1 MRINSFEPINRRERR
16 KVIALT
22 GASGYIG
29 SHLLKRL
36 EEDADIIA
44 ISRNTDASKNCS
56 QVEWRSCDFF
66 SQEQALEALRGADIA
81 FYLIHSMLPSAK
93 LTQGSFEDMDAILA
107 AHFARAAAQNGIRQ
121 IIYLSG
127 MIPAGLPENDLSR
140 HLRSRLEVERILGSF
155 GVPVTTIRAGL
166 IVGPEGSSYPIL
178 SKLVRRLPIMVMPS
192 WTRTKTHPV
201 ALTDVLDALTASI
214 GRAEVM
220 GRFIDVGGPDIMSYG
235 QLLRET
241 GELMGLK
248 RIMIPFPFPTIKLSR
263 LWISLITGAPK
274 AISYPLVESL
284 AHPMVASK
292 ENEVDGISK
301 GSISYREAAKQALE
315 QEMKKQ
321 KAQAHSSQSPLAQ
334 EQADSSPNSEPAISK
349 KLKALKSDVRS
360 VQRFT
365 LPPGKNADW
374 AGKHYVNWLSNAF
387 KPFIYAEH
395 AENEIIR
402 IRVRPLRKPV
412 LELSYARE
420 LSSAHRSVYRIT
432 GGCFALTAEAPDGRL
447 EFTQLPE
454 SQDCLA
460 AIHDYMPA
468 LPWLLYKYGQAK
480 IHLIVM
486 YAYGRRLK
494 RLASNRPMK
503 SK

>member
-1 MRINSFEPINRRERR
+1 MRTNSSEPTGHRERR

-44 ISRNTDASKNCS
+44 ISRNADTSKNRG

-66 SQEQALEALRGADIA
+66 SQEQALTALRGADFA

-93 LTQGSFEDMDAILA
+93 LTQGSFEVMDAILA

-127 MIPAGLPENDLSR
+127 MIPPDLPESELSR

-201 ALTDVLDALTASI
+201 ALSDVLDALTASI

-235 QLLRET
+235 QLLRVT
-241 GELMGLK
+241 AELMGLK

-284 AHPMVASK
+284 AHPMVARK

-301 GSISYREAAKQALE
+301 GSVRYRAAAKQALE
-315 QEMKKQ
+315 QEQEKMRKDHA
-321 KAQAHSSQSPLAQ
+321 AQAARAQ
-334 EQADSSPNSEPAISK
+334 TDSSPNSEPAISK

-395 AENEIIR
+395 GDNEVIR
-402 IRVRPLRKPV
+402 IHVRPLRKPV

-432 GGCFALTAEAPDGRL
+432 GGRFALTAEAHDGRL
-447 EFTQLPE
+447 EFMQLPE

-460 AIHDYMPA
+460 AIHDFMPA
-468 LPWLLYKYGQAK
+468 LPWFLYKYGQAK
-480 IHLIVM
+480 IHLVVM
-486 YAYGRRLK
+486 NAYGRQLR
-494 RLASNRPMK
+494 RLASNRNMK